1 LGIQEYF
8 QYDPTGD
15 YLQPQLKGRELV
27 NGQYELLPFAE
38 LLDGSLSIHSQV
50 LGLDLRL
57 LPINRQSDSLALAS
71 VARELRLFD
80 PQTGTQL
87 LTYFEAEQ
95 ARQEAEQLVEEERQR
110 AEMERQRAEQAEQ
123 QLAALLKQLE
133 SRGIAPDS
141 F

>member
-1 LGIQEYF
+1 M
-8 QYDPTGD
+8 
-15 YLQPQLKGRELV
+15 V
-27 NGQYELLPFAE
+27 NGQYELLPFAK
-38 LLDGSLSIHSQV
+38 LPDGSLSIHSQV

-57 LPINRQSDSLALAS
+57 LPINRQSDPPALAS

-95 ARQEAEQLVEEERQR
+95 ARQDAEQLVEEERQR